1 MAGKPAPAR
10 IRTAPVPPHDSS
22 DAPDGT
28 RQLLRELGPE
38 GFAAWTAGQKR
49 LLLTDTTFRDAHQ
62 SLLATRVRTYDM
74 LAIANFV
81 SHKLHNLYSLE
92 MWGGATF
99 DVTMRFLHEDPLV
112 RLRRLREAIPNIC
125 FQMLLRASNAVGYTA
140 YPDNVV
146 REFIYEAAAQGIDI
160 FRIFDS
166 LNWLPNMKA
175 SMEAV
180 RKTRSV
186 CEAAICYTGDI
197 LDPKRDKYSLAYY
210 VKHGQGTGAH
220 GRARPRHQ
228 GHGGTLQA
236 VRRREAGEGA
246 APGGRHSD
254 SLPHARH
261 QRPQR
266 GLDSEGRRERRAR
279 GRWRHRRR

>member
-1 MAGKPAPAR
+1 
-10 IRTAPVPPHDSS
+10 
-22 DAPDGT
+22 
-28 RQLLRELGPE
+28 
-38 GFAAWTAGQKR
+38 
-49 LLLTDTTFRDAHQ
+49 
-62 SLLATRVRTYDM
+62 M

-99 DVTMRFLHEDPLV
+99 DVAMRFLHEDPLV

-146 REFIYEAAAQGIDI
+146 AEFIYEASAQGIDI

-175 SMEAV
+175 SMQAV

-197 LDPKRDKYSLAYY
+197 LDPKRDKYSLNYY
-210 VKHGQGTGAH
+210 VKMAKELERMGAH
-220 GRARPRHQ
+220 VLAIKDMAGLCKP
-228 GHGGTLQA
+228 
-236 VRRREAGEGA
+236 VRRREAGEGS
-246 APGGRHSD
+246 APGGGHSD
-254 SLPHARH
+254 SLPHARY
-261 QRPQR
+261 QRDQC
-266 GLDSEGRRERRAR
+266 GFDSEGGRERR
-279 GRWRHRRR
+279 GCGRRRHLVDERHHQPAESEFDCRGAGAHEARNAAWIWTR

>member
-1 MAGKPAPAR
+1 
-10 IRTAPVPPHDSS
+10 
-22 DAPDGT
+22 
-28 RQLLRELGPE
+28 
-38 GFAAWTAGQKR
+38 
-49 LLLTDTTFRDAHQ
+49 
-62 SLLATRVRTYDM
+62 M

-99 DVTMRFLHEDPLV
+99 DVTMRFLHEDPFV

-146 REFIYEAAAQGIDI
+146 AEFIYEASAQGIDI

-175 SMEAV
+175 SMAAV

-197 LDPKRDKYSLAYY
+197 LDPKRDKYSLDLLRA
-210 VKHGQGTGAH
+210 HGEGTGDAWARTCSPSRIW
-220 GRARPRHQ
+220 RAS
-228 GHGGTLQA
+228 
-236 VRRREAGEGA
+236 AG
-246 APGGRHSD
+246 PTPPKS
-254 SLPHARH
+254 
-261 QRPQR
+261 
-266 GLDSEGRRERRAR
+266 
-279 GRWRHRRR
+279 W